1 MRSPTAATHL
11 QLGKMHDIV
20 GSAPEQMTHQHSRN
34 ALHRRVEQ
42 SEVARRCLEVR
53 FGAHA
58 VELAERDTQVAYLS
72 SVVGLAEGL
81 LTAKQR

>member
-1 MRSPTAATHL
+1 MRSPTGTAPL

-20 GSAPEQMTHQHSRN
+20 RSAPERMTYQHSGHV
-34 ALHRRVEQ
+34 LHRRVQQ

-53 FGAHA
+53 LGAHA

>member
-1 MRSPTAATHL
+1 M
-11 QLGKMHDIV
+11 
-20 GSAPEQMTHQHSRN
+20 
-34 ALHRRVEQ
+34 
-42 SEVARRCLEVR
+42 R